1 MKQPKDFSLEELNDA
16 IEEYMEKH
24 KDKVPYSKKVGGMWE
39 VSTGTHKVWMN
50 DHAYNEMN
58 KQMLEIA
65 KKDMQ

>member
-1 MKQPKDFSLEELNDA
+1 MKQPKDISLEEL
-16 IEEYMEKH
+16 EKFMDDFFE
-24 KDKVPYSKKVGGMWE
+24 KNKERLPYSKKVGGMWE